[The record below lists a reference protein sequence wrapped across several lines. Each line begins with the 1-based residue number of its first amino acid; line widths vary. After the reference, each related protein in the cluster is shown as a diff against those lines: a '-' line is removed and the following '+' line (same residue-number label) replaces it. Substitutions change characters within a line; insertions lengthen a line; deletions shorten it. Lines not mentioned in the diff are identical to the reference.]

1 MKEPKNWKRLFIFLL
16 MVLLTC
22 LLFAA
27 ASADST
33 QYIVSSNSSPVNVR
47 GAASRDSS
55 VVAKLKT
62 GTQVTLIG
70 EEGNWSHIQYDGRYG
85 YVMSIFL
92 SSRDPSIK
100 VDSQRY
106 VKSPNS
112 MPVNV
117 REDAGK
123 DSKVTAKLVTG
134 TEVTVTEVGEEWIG
148 IRVQGSGEE
157 GYVLASFLT
166 RDNPYEEFTGKNSG
180 IVYLVSE
187 NDGSI
192 NIREKAD
199 KTSKLVD
206 QVPSG
211 TQAELISA
219 GSVWSKIQT
228 DEGITGFV
236 INDLISRTP
245 ASPDEKKSVFMYVV
259 SPDSMSVNFRA
270 SNSRSA
276 KVIDQL
282 VTGTKVEVL
291 SSDATWSEIEVN
303 GKTGYIMNMYLS
315 KDTPVEYQKGTTATV
330 SAPDGGTVRMRY
342 GAGKGYDVV
351 TKVESGTKVEV
362 LASIKGWA
370 RVRWGSYEGYI
381 DEQYLIK

>member
-1 MKEPKNWKRLFIFLL
+1 MKEPKNWKRLFAFLL

-27 ASADST
+27 ASADSV

-62 GTQVTLIG
+62 GTQVTVIG

-166 RDNPYEEFTGKNSG
+166 RDNPYEVSTGKNSG

-245 ASPDEKKSVFMYVV
+245 ASPDEQKSVFMYVV

-270 SNSRSA
+270 SNSRSS

-381 DEQYLIK
+381 DEQYLIT

>member
-1 MKEPKNWKRLFIFLL
+1 MKEQKNWKRLFAFLL

-27 ASADST
+27 ASADSV

-62 GTQVTLIG
+62 GTQVTVIG

-166 RDNPYEEFTGKNSG
+166 RDNPYEESTGKNSG

-245 ASPDEKKSVFMYVV
+245 ASPDEQKSVFMYVV

>member
-1 MKEPKNWKRLFIFLL
+1 MKEPKNWKRLFAFLL

-27 ASADST
+27 ASADSV

-62 GTQVTLIG
+62 GTQVTVIG

-166 RDNPYEEFTGKNSG
+166 RDNPYEVSTGKNSG

-245 ASPDEKKSVFMYVV
+245 ASPDEQKSVFMYVV

-270 SNSRSA
+270 SNSRSS